1 MVWMDTDTK
10 GGQFSI
16 KSFYDGK
23 VQRGSDSF
31 PARLIW
37 NSWAPI
43 KVRFFVWEAT
53 WKGIPTMD
61 NLKRRGWTL
70 ANRCFLCKGKEFC
83 NHILLHYFKASLLW
97 WFVFSLFRVAWVLH
111 TSVQA
116 ALP

>member
-1 MVWMDTDTK
+1 MVWMDTK

-61 NLKRRGWTL
+61 NLKRRGWTF

-97 WFVFSLFRVAWVLH
+97 WLVFSLFRVAWVLH